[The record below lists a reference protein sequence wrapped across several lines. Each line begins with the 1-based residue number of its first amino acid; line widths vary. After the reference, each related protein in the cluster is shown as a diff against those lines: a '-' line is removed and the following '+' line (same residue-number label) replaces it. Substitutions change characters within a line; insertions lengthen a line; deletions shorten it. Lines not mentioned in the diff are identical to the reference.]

1 MICLSK
7 FYLDSSV
14 SSDNYN
20 LYIQDYLLVKA
31 YHPGNLKKGGMCVH
45 FKETLPVSFLP
56 IPYLKECIVFEVS
69 INNKRGYVISI
80 YRSASQMSND
90 FNLSTTNLE
99 KLVVKISSSNPR
111 MIRGFN
117 GKSSNWSSNDT
128 TTAEGAQLDYLTLL
142 YGMKGVITEPTHIL
156 EIFSSSMDLI
166 FSNQPNLSRILE
178 CIQHYIQNVNIK

>member
-31 YHPGNLKKGGMCVH
+31 YHPGNLKRGGMCVH
-45 FKETLPVSFLP
+45 FKETLPVS
-56 IPYLKECIVFEVS
+56 LKVECIAFEVS

-90 FNLSTTNLE
+90 FNLFTTNLE
-99 KLVVKISSSNPR
+99 KLVVKISSKNPR
-111 MIRGFN
+111 MIRGFK

-128 TTAEGAQLDYLTLL
+128 TTAEGAQLDYLTSL
-142 YGMKGVITEPTHIL
+142 YVMKGVKTEPTHIL
-156 EIFSSSMDLI
+156 EVLSSSMDLI
-166 FSNQPNLSRILE
+166 FPNQPNLSRILE